1 MAGAKAATY
10 EGAVLCVNLPNFS
23 RTMPGNLLVM
33 AALGLGHLRLVVFF
47 RRNVFASAANGCAA
61 WLVVVLNEE
70 SLNTRF
76 VLTLDIVPITLLI
89 VPVKLF

>member
-47 RRNVFASAANGCAA
+47 LAEMFSHQLQMA
-61 WLVVVLNEE
+61 VL
-70 SLNTRF
+70 LG
-76 VLTLDIVPITLLI
+76 
-89 VPVKLF
+89 

>member
-1 MAGAKAATY
+1 MCKLAELFPDNAREFAGYGSFGPWTPA
-10 EGAVLCVNLPNFS
+10 
-23 RTMPGNLLVM
+23 
-33 AALGLGHLRLVVFF
+33 LVVFF
-47 RRNVFASAANGCAA
+47 FGRNVFASAANGCAA

>member
-1 MAGAKAATY
+1 MW
-10 EGAVLCVNLPNFS
+10 
-23 RTMPGNLLVM
+23 
-33 AALGLGHLRLVVFF
+33 FF
-47 RRNVFASAANGCAA
+47 FGRNVFASAANGCAA

>member
-47 RRNVFASAANGCAA
+47 GRNVFASAANGCAA
-61 WLVVVLNEE
+61 WLVVVLTEE
-70 SLNTRF
+70 SLNRF
-76 VLTLDIVPITLLI
+76 VLCLDIVPTTLLI